1 MIRFAHPAFLW
12 LLALLPLLALWRGRK
27 GVSVAVEYS
36 SADIMRQVSRKRRNN
51 PGAWLGA
58 LRLLALALGIIA
70 LARPQLGRSTTEVK
84 SSGIDLIL
92 AVDVSSSMEAMD
104 FSLNDQPTSRVEVV
118 KSVVAQFIKDRP
130 NDRIALLAFAARP
143 YLVSPLTLDHDWLL
157 QNLERMRIGIVE
169 DGTAIG
175 SAIAS
180 SVNRLR
186 DQNAKSRVVILLT
199 DGINNTGKV
208 APVAAADAAR
218 AMGIRVY
225 TIGAGTEGQ
234 APIPVVDAFGRKRLA
249 LARVDIDEETLRKI
263 ADTTGGHYFR
273 ATDTDSLR
281 AIYHEID
288 QMEKT
293 TRTMKKFES
302 FRELFAFALVPCLLL
317 LGTELGLSA
326 TLWRRL
332 P

>member
-27 GVSVAVEYS
+27 GESVAVEYS
-36 SADIMRQVSRKRRNN
+36 SADIVRQVARKRKNN
-51 PGAWLGA
+51 PGAWLSA
-58 LRLLALALGIIA
+58 LRLLALSLGIIA
-70 LARPQLGRSTTEVK
+70 LARPQLGRSTTEVQ

-92 AVDVSSSMEAMD
+92 AVDVSGSMEAMD
-104 FSLNDQPTSRVEVV
+104 FKLNNQPTSRVEVV

-130 NDRIALLAFAARP
+130 SDRISLLAFAGRP

-157 QNLERMRIGIVE
+157 QNLDRMRIGVVE

-175 SAIAS
+175 SVIAS

-199 DGINNTGKV
+199 DGINNAGKV
-208 APVAAADAAR
+208 APLTAADAAR
-218 AMGIRVY
+218 AMGIRIY
-225 TIGAGTEGQ
+225 TIGAGTEGK
-234 APIPVVDAFGRKRLA
+234 APIPVVDMFGRKRLA
-249 LARVDIDEETLRKI
+249 WAQVDIDEETLRKI
-263 ADTTGGHYFR
+263 ADATGGHYFR
-273 ATDTDSLR
+273 AMDTDSLR
-281 AIYHEID
+281 AIYREID

-302 FRELFAFALVPCLLL
+302 FRELFAFALVPCLFL
-317 LGTELGLSA
+317 LGAELGLAA
-326 TLWRRL
+326 TFWRRL